1 MSKLIKFNT
10 RLEFEDF
17 VKTNSGLDNLEEALA
32 SENNGVYG
40 SVVFIADTGEIYAN
54 NKINTPGQG
63 GDSEVPDLDD
73 YALKSE
79 LSAVATSGNYSDLNG
94 VPTIPDQLSDLTEDS
109 THRVVTDTEK
119 STWNA
124 KSDFSGSY
132 TDLTNKPTIPTVD
145 TSLSTSSTNAVS
157 NSVVT
162 TELNKKGTYS
172 KPSTGIPKS
181 DLASDVQTK
190 IDTDNITYGVVNHGT
205 SDTSYEVTPNVFH
218 VWGTVTSLSITL
230 ATPTDSSIMNEYLFQ
245 FTSGSTATS
254 LSTPSTV
261 VWVSEPSIEANKT
274 YQVSIV
280 NNIGIIASV
289 DA

>member
-1 MSKLIKFNT
+1 MSKLLKFNT
-10 RLEFEDF
+10 RSEFEDF

-94 VPTIPDQLSDLTEDS
+94 VPTIP
-109 THRVVTDTEK
+109 
-119 STWNA
+119 A
-124 KSDFSGSY
+124 
-132 TDLTNKPTIPTVD
+132 VD

-218 VWGTVTSLSITL
+218 VWGTVTSLTITL

>member
-1 MSKLIKFNT
+1 MS
-10 RLEFEDF
+10 
-17 VKTNSGLDNLEEALA
+17 
-32 SENNGVYG
+32 
-40 SVVFIADTGEIYAN
+40 
-54 NKINTPGQG
+54 
-63 GDSEVPDLDD
+63 
-73 YALKSE
+73 
-79 LSAVATSGNYSDLNG
+79 G
-94 VPTIPDQLSDLTEDS
+94 VPTIPDQLSDLTQDS

-124 KSDFSGSY
+124 KSNFSGSY

-145 TSLSTSSTNAVS
+145 SSLSTSSTNAVR

-162 TELNKKGTYS
+162 KELNKKGTYS

-190 IDTDNITYGVVNHGT
+190 IDKDNITYGVVNHGT
-205 SDTSYEVTPNVFH
+205 SSTTFSVTPNVFH
-218 VWGTVTSLSITL
+218 IWGTVTRLNITL

-289 DA
+289 NA

>member
-1 MSKLIKFNT
+1 MSKLLKFNT
-10 RLEFEDF
+10 RSEFEDF

-94 VPTIPDQLSDLTEDS
+94 VPTIPDQLSDLTDDS

-124 KSDFSGSY
+124 
-132 TDLTNKPTIPTVD
+132 
-145 TSLSTSSTNAVS
+145 
-157 NSVVT
+157 
-162 TELNKKGTYS
+162 KGTYS

-205 SDTSYEVTPNVFH
+205 SDTSYAVTPNVFH
-218 VWGTVTSLSITL
+218 VWGTVTSLTITL

-245 FTSGSTATS
+245 FTSGSAATS

-280 NNIGIIASV
+280 NNMGIIASI

>member
-10 RLEFEDF
+10 RSEFEDF
-17 VKTNSGLDNLEEALA
+17 VKTNSGLDNLEDALS

-40 SVVFIADTGEIYAN
+40 SVVYIADTGEIWAN
-54 NKINTPGQG
+54 NQINTPGQG
-63 GDSEVPDLDD
+63 GDSEVPSLDD
-73 YALKSE
+73 YALKTDLDTKVDKVEGMGLSSNDYTTE
-79 LSAVATSGNYSDLNG
+79 DKNKLAGLENYNDSAVLEAIADKQDVISDLDAIRSG
-94 VPTIPDQLSDLTEDS
+94 AAAGATAIQSIPDTYATKQYVEDN
-109 THRVVTDTEK
+109 E
-119 STWNA
+119 
-124 KSDFSGSY
+124 
-132 TDLTNKPTIPTVD
+132 
-145 TSLSTSSTNAVS
+145 
-157 NSVVT
+157 
-162 TELNKKGTYS
+162 
-172 KPSTGIPKS
+172 
-181 DLASDVQTK
+181 Q
-190 IDTDNITYGVVNHGT
+190 ITYGVVNHGT
-205 SDTSYEVTPNVFH
+205 SDTSYSVTPNVFH
-218 VWGTVTSLSITL
+218 VWGTVTSLTITL